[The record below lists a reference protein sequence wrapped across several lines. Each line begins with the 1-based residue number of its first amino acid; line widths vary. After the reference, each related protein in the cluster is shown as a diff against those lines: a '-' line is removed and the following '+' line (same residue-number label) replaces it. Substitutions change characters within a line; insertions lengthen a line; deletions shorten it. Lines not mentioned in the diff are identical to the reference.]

1 MLELNLDTLVGNILT
16 AYGIELPQGSLRRF
30 GKSAFRPD
38 FIARAP
44 GGLRT
49 AIEVRQA
56 DVDARVLYVLFAW
69 YDEAR
74 NRGVIDRLL
83 LVTTEPPSESDRRR
97 FEETFD
103 YDDSAQWVGIK
114 QLASLLGIPDE
125 IDLASSQALDRLKT
139 ASLIRKAR
147 VYRSEVVGLGGLVEE
162 PRALSGDLMAELRL
176 PKSLTR
182 QLSMKSLINIERTGQ
197 PAEKA
202 LRIGQELRPYVLL
215 SDIKSFSTLVRVG
228 DAEVVQEMMSTYYRR
243 ARDIIWAHGG
253 ALDKFI
259 GDSVLAIWGYPEAT
273 EHDVSDAVRAAA
285 DLIALGR
292 SLLEEFQSRHNEV
305 IDSGTRVGIAS
316 DDVLVLNIGTDE
328 AELSFVGN
336 AINLVARLEAA
347 CVVDG
352 VLLDNRTDAGLAG
365 ANAEL
370 HRLAGTEEVV
380 LSEQHVKGQ
389 FMSIRAWQINAD
401 GVDRIL
407 RAKESSASRG
417 RYAP

>member
-1 MLELNLDTLVGNILT
+1 MLESNLDTLVANILT
-16 AYGIELPQGSLRRF
+16 AYGIELSQGLLRRF
-30 GKSAFRPD
+30 GRSSFRPD
-38 FIARAP
+38 FMARGP
-44 GGLRT
+44 GGART

-56 DVDARVLYVLFAW
+56 DVDARVLYLLYAW

-74 NRGVIDRLL
+74 TRGGVDRLL
-83 LVTTEPPSESDRRR
+83 LVTAEPPSEGDRRR
-97 FEETFD
+97 FDEAFDRDET
-103 YDDSAQWVGIK
+103 AQWIGLK
-114 QLASLLGIPDE
+114 ELPNLLGISGD
-125 IDLASSQALDRLKT
+125 IDLASPQALDRLKT

-147 VYRSEVVGLGGLVEE
+147 VYRSDVVGLGGMVEE
-162 PRALSGDLMAELRL
+162 PRALGGDLTVELKL

-182 QLSMKSLINIERTGQ
+182 QLSIKALIDIERTGQ
-197 PAEKA
+197 PPEKA

-228 DAEVVQEMMSTYYRR
+228 DANVVQEMMSTYYRR

-253 ALDKFI
+253 ALDKFL

-273 EHDVSDAVRAAA
+273 GQDASNVVRAAA
-285 DLIALGR
+285 DLIGLGR
-292 SLLEEFQSRHNEV
+292 SLLDEFQSRHNEV

-336 AINLVARLEAA
+336 AINLASRLEAA

-352 VLLDNRTDAGLAG
+352 VLMDNRTDAGLAG
-365 ANAEL
+365 ADAEL

-380 LSEQHVKGQ
+380 LDEQHVKGQ
-389 FMSIRAWQINAD
+389 LMRIRAWQVTPD

-407 RAKESSASRG
+407 RGKESSASR
-417 RYAP
+417 ALA